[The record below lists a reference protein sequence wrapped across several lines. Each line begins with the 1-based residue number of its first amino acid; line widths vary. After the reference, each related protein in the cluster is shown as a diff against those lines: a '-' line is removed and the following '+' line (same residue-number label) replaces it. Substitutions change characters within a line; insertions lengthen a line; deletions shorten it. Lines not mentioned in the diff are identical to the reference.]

1 MPGAAAVSIFPAGVV
16 RRAQRKRRLAQT
28 LAGIEV
34 LVVDDNATNLR
45 LLSDLLRNMGL
56 KPTLAGSG
64 KEALALM
71 NNRAPFPLV
80 LLDAQMPEM
89 DGMALAL
96 EIMSTPSL
104 RHCTLIMLSSTGSR
118 IDKAVLKKSVSFF
131 LMKPIDAEELFAA
144 MEQALMPML
153 PSAPAAAPP
162 TLEPPVNAAAPY
174 HLLIAE
180 DNPINQKLALSFI
193 GKLGHSAD
201 LPAMAPKR

>member
-1 MPGAAAVSIFPAGVV
+1 MLSGA
-16 RRAQRKRRLAQT
+16 RRESVGWPQT

-56 KPTLAGSG
+56 KPTLAGAG

-118 IDKAVLKKSVSFF
+118 IDKAVLKKSGSPF
-131 LMKPIDAEELFAA
+131 
-144 MEQALMPML
+144 
-153 PSAPAAAPP
+153 S
-162 TLEPPVNAAAPY
+162 
-174 HLLIAE
+174 
-180 DNPINQKLALSFI
+180 
-193 GKLGHSAD
+193 
-201 LPAMAPKR
+201 

>member
-1 MPGAAAVSIFPAGVV
+1 M
-16 RRAQRKRRLAQT
+16 
-28 LAGIEV
+28 
-34 LVVDDNATNLR
+34 DDNATNLR

-96 EIMSTPSL
+96 EIMFTPSL

-118 IDKAVLKKSVSFF
+118 IDKAVLKKSGSPF
-131 LMKPIDAEELFAA
+131 
-144 MEQALMPML
+144 
-153 PSAPAAAPP
+153 S
-162 TLEPPVNAAAPY
+162 
-174 HLLIAE
+174 
-180 DNPINQKLALSFI
+180 
-193 GKLGHSAD
+193 
-201 LPAMAPKR
+201 

>member
-1 MPGAAAVSIFPAGVV
+1 M
-16 RRAQRKRRLAQT
+16 
-28 LAGIEV
+28 

-56 KPTLAGSG
+56 KPTLAGAG

-118 IDKAVLKKSVSFF
+118 IDKAVLKKSGSPFPDEAYRCRGTVCRHGAGADADATERARSCT
-131 LMKPIDAEELFAA
+131 LHPRAAGERGGPPI
-144 MEQALMPML
+144 
-153 PSAPAAAPP
+153 
-162 TLEPPVNAAAPY
+162 
-174 HLLIAE
+174 IC
-180 DNPINQKLALSFI
+180 
-193 GKLGHSAD
+193 
-201 LPAMAPKR
+201 